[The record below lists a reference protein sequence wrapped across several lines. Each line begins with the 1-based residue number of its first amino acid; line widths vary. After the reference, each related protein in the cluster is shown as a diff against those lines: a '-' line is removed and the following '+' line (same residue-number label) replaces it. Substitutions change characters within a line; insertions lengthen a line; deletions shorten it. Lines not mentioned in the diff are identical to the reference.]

1 MTQERVQTK
10 AKVYIESYGCSANL
24 SDAEITAGLLSEAG
38 YTITQSPSEA
48 DLNIIVTCTVK
59 DPTYQ
64 RMVTRLKALTSL
76 NKPLIV
82 AGCMPKTSKDTILRI
97 NQRASLLGP
106 NSVDRVREVAERTL
120 RGERVEELSDT
131 YNKLLQPRVLRNPVV
146 GVVQIASGCLS
157 ACSFCQVKLARGKL
171 KSFDEGLILEEIGRL
186 VRRGCR
192 EVWLTSQDNGCYGK
206 DRGSSL
212 ADLLDKIAKLDG
224 CFKVRVGMMNPT
236 HIIDDIGRIVDV
248 LREEKFFK
256 FLHIPVQSGCNDVL
270 SDMRR
275 GYTREDF
282 IRIVDEAR
290 RRIPEVTLSTD
301 IIVGY
306 PTEREECFKETVA
319 LLEQVKP
326 DVVNISRFSP
336 RPGTRAALLPQLPQS
351 VVKQRSAT
359 LHNLVKSITLERNR
373 RWLGWRGEA
382 LVDEAVEGAKV
393 ARNLYYKPILLYNG
407 VELGSYVEVEIKGA
421 TAACLRG
428 VSIIGDK
435 RSKPLNE

>member
-1 MTQERVQTK
+1 MTQARAQR
-10 AKVYIESYGCSANL
+10 KVYVEPYGCSANL
-24 SDAEITAGLLSEAG
+24 ADAEIIAGLLLDAG
-38 YTITQSPSEA
+38 YIITQSPSEA

-64 RMVTRLKALTSL
+64 RMVTRLKALTAL
-76 NKPLIV
+76 GKPMIV
-82 AGCMPKTSKDTILRI
+82 AGCMPKTSKETILRI

-106 NSVDRVREVAERTL
+106 NSVNRVREVAERTL
-120 RGERVEELSDT
+120 KGERVEELTDI
-131 YNKLLQPRVLRNPVV
+131 YNKLLQPRLLRNPVV

-157 ACSFCQVKLARGKL
+157 ACSFCQVKIARGRL
-171 KSFDEGLILEEIGRL
+171 KSFDEALILEEIVRL
-186 VRRGCR
+186 VKRGCR
-192 EVWLTSQDNGCYGK
+192 EIWLTSQDNGCYGK

-236 HIIDDIGRIVDV
+236 HIIDDICRIVDV

-270 SDMRR
+270 SHMKR

-282 IRIVDEAR
+282 IRIVNEAR
-290 RRIPEVTLSTD
+290 QMIPAVTLSTD
-301 IIVGY
+301 VIVGY
-306 PTEREECFKETVA
+306 PTEREECFKETMS
-319 LLEQVKP
+319 LLQQVKP

-359 LHNLVKSITLERNR
+359 LHNLVKLISLERNKC
-373 RWLGWRGEA
+373 WLGWRGEA
-382 LVDEAVEGAKV
+382 LVDEVVKGAKI
-393 ARNLYYKPILLYNG
+393 ARNPCYKPILLYDG
-407 VELGSYVEVEIKGA
+407 VELGSYVEVEVKNV

-428 VSIIGDK
+428 AVCQ
-435 RSKPLNE
+435 

>member
-1 MTQERVQTK
+1 VTRTRAQ

-24 SDAEITAGLLSEAG
+24 ADAEIIAGLLLDAE

-76 NKPLIV
+76 GRPMIV
-82 AGCMPKTSKDTILRI
+82 AGCMPKTSKDAILRI
-97 NQRASLLGP
+97 NPQASLLGP
-106 NSVDRVREVAERTL
+106 ISVDRIREVAERTL
-120 RGERVEELSDT
+120 KGERVQELNDT

-157 ACSFCQVKLARGKL
+157 ACSFCQVKIARGKL
-171 KSFDEGLILEEIGRL
+171 RSFDEALILEEIVRL
-186 VRRGCR
+186 VKRGCR
-192 EVWLTSQDNGCYGK
+192 EIWLTSQDNGCYGK

-236 HIIDDIGRIVDV
+236 HIIYDIGRIVDV

-282 IRIVDEAR
+282 IGIVNEAR
-290 RRIPEVTLSTD
+290 RMIPAVTLSTD
-301 IIVGY
+301 VIVGY
-306 PTEREECFKETVA
+306 PTEKEECFKETIA
-319 LLEQVKP
+319 MLEQVKP

-336 RPGTRAALLPQLPQS
+336 RPGTRAALLPQLPVT

-359 LHNLVKSITLERNR
+359 LHNLVKLITLEKNKS
-373 RWLGWRGEA
+373 WLGWRGEA
-382 LVDEAVEGAKV
+382 LVDEEVKGAKV
-393 ARNLYYKPILLYNG
+393 ARNPYYKAILLYDG
-407 VELGSYVEVEIKGA
+407 VELGSYVDVEVKGA

-428 VSIIGDK
+428 AVCQ
-435 RSKPLNE
+435 

>member
-1 MTQERVQTK
+1 VTQARAQR
-10 AKVYIESYGCSANL
+10 KVYVEPYGCSANL
-24 SDAEITAGLLSEAG
+24 ADAEIIAGLLLDAG
-38 YTITQSPSEA
+38 YIITQSPSEA

-64 RMVTRLKALTSL
+64 RMVTRLKALTAL
-76 NKPLIV
+76 GKPMIV
-82 AGCMPKTSKDTILRI
+82 AGCMPKTSKETILRI

-106 NSVDRVREVAERTL
+106 NSVNRVREVAERTL
-120 RGERVEELSDT
+120 KGERVEELTDI
-131 YNKLLQPRVLRNPVV
+131 YNKLLQPRLLRNPVV

-157 ACSFCQVKLARGKL
+157 ACSFCQVKIARGRL
-171 KSFDEGLILEEIGRL
+171 KSFDEALILEEIVRL
-186 VRRGCR
+186 VKRGCR
-192 EVWLTSQDNGCYGK
+192 EIWLTSQDNGCYGK

-236 HIIDDIGRIVDV
+236 HIIDDICRIVDV

-270 SDMRR
+270 SHMKR

-282 IRIVDEAR
+282 IRIVNEAR
-290 RRIPEVTLSTD
+290 QMIPAVTLSTD
-301 IIVGY
+301 VIVGY
-306 PTEREECFKETVA
+306 PTEREECFKETMS
-319 LLEQVKP
+319 LLQQVKP

-359 LHNLVKSITLERNR
+359 LHNLVKLISLERNKC
-373 RWLGWRGEA
+373 WLGWRGEA
-382 LVDEAVEGAKV
+382 LVDEVVKGAKI
-393 ARNLYYKPILLYNG
+393 ARNPCYKPILLYDG
-407 VELGSYVEVEIKGA
+407 VELGSYVEVEVKNV

-428 VSIIGDK
+428 AVCQ
-435 RSKPLNE
+435 

>member
-1 MTQERVQTK
+1 MTRTRAQ

-24 SDAEITAGLLSEAG
+24 ADAEIIAGLLLDAE

-76 NKPLIV
+76 GRPMIV
-82 AGCMPKTSKDTILRI
+82 AGCMPKTSKDAILRI
-97 NQRASLLGP
+97 NPQASLLGP
-106 NSVDRVREVAERTL
+106 ISVDRIREVAERTL
-120 RGERVEELSDT
+120 KGERVQELNDT

-157 ACSFCQVKLARGKL
+157 ACSFCQVKIARGKL
-171 KSFDEGLILEEIGRL
+171 RSFDEALILEEIVRL
-186 VRRGCR
+186 VKRGCR
-192 EVWLTSQDNGCYGK
+192 EIWLTSQDNGCYGK

-236 HIIDDIGRIVDV
+236 HIIYDIGRIVDV

-282 IRIVDEAR
+282 IGIVNEAR
-290 RRIPEVTLSTD
+290 RMIPAVTLSTD
-301 IIVGY
+301 VIVGY
-306 PTEREECFKETVA
+306 PTEKEECFKETIA
-319 LLEQVKP
+319 MLEQVKP

-336 RPGTRAALLPQLPQS
+336 RPGTRAALLPQLPVT

-359 LHNLVKSITLERNR
+359 LHNLVKLITLEKNKS
-373 RWLGWRGEA
+373 WLGWRGEA
-382 LVDEAVEGAKV
+382 LVDEEVKGAKV
-393 ARNLYYKPILLYNG
+393 ARNPYYKAILLYDG
-407 VELGSYVEVEIKGA
+407 VELGSYVDVEVKGA

-428 VSIIGDK
+428 AVCQ
-435 RSKPLNE
+435 

>member
-1 MTQERVQTK
+1 VTHNRAQT
-10 AKVYIESYGCSANL
+10 KVYIESYGCSANL
-24 SDAEITAGLLSEAG
+24 ADAEIIAGLLLDAG
-38 YTITQSPSEA
+38 YVITQSPSEA

-76 NKPLIV
+76 GRPLIV
-82 AGCMPKTSKDTILRI
+82 AGCMPKTSKDTILYI

-106 NSVDRVREVAERTL
+106 NSVDRVIEVAERAL
-120 RGERVEELSDT
+120 KGERVEELSDT
-131 YNKLLQPRVLRNPVV
+131 YNKLLQPRLLRNPVV
-146 GVVQIASGCLS
+146 GIVQIASGCLS
-157 ACSFCQVKLARGKL
+157 ACSFCQVKIARGKL
-171 KSFDEGLILEEIGRL
+171 KSFDEAQILEEIVRL

-192 EVWLTSQDNGCYGK
+192 EIWLTSQDNGCYGR

-236 HIIDDIGRIVDV
+236 HIIDDIARIVDA

-282 IRIVDEAR
+282 LKIVDEAR
-290 RRIPEVTLSTD
+290 RKIPEVTLSTD
-301 IIVGY
+301 VIVGY
-306 PTEREECFKETVA
+306 PTEKEECFKETVA

-326 DVVNISRFSP
+326 DIVNISRFSP
-336 RPGTRAALLPQLPQS
+336 RPGTRAALLPQLPHS

-359 LHNLVKSITLERNR
+359 LHNLVKSIALERNR

-382 LVDEAVEGAKV
+382 LVDEEVKGARV
-393 ARNLYYKPILLYNG
+393 ARNPFYKPILLYDG
-407 VELGSYVEVEIKGA
+407 VELGSYVEVEVKGA

-428 VSIIGDK
+428 V
-435 RSKPLNE
+435 LCQ

>member
-1 MTQERVQTK
+1 VTHNRAQT
-10 AKVYIESYGCSANL
+10 KVYIESYGCSANL
-24 SDAEITAGLLSEAG
+24 ADAEIIAGLLLDAG
-38 YTITQSPSEA
+38 YVITQSPSEA

-64 RMVTRLKALTSL
+64 RMVTRLKVLTSL
-76 NKPLIV
+76 GRPLIV
-82 AGCMPKTSKDTILRI
+82 AGCMPKTSKDTILHI

-106 NSVDRVREVAERTL
+106 NSVDRVIEVAERAL
-120 RGERVEELSDT
+120 KGERVEELSDT
-131 YNKLLQPRVLRNPVV
+131 YNKLLQPRLPRNPVI
-146 GVVQIASGCLS
+146 GIVQIASGCLS
-157 ACSFCQVKLARGKL
+157 ACSFCQVKIARGKL
-171 KSFDEGLILEEIGRL
+171 KSFDETQILEEIVRL
-186 VRRGCR
+186 LRRGCR
-192 EVWLTSQDNGCYGK
+192 EIWLTSQDNGCYGK

-236 HIIDDIGRIVDV
+236 HIIDDIARIVDA

-282 IRIVDEAR
+282 LKIVDEAR
-290 RRIPEVTLSTD
+290 RKIPEVTLSTD
-301 IIVGY
+301 VIVGY
-306 PTEREECFKETVA
+306 PTEKEECFKETVA

-326 DVVNISRFSP
+326 DIVNISRFSP
-336 RPGTRAALLPQLPQS
+336 RPGTRAALLPQLPHS

-359 LHNLVKSITLERNR
+359 LHNLVKTIALERNR

-382 LVDEAVEGAKV
+382 LVDEAVKGAKV
-393 ARNLYYKPILLYNG
+393 ARNPYYKPILLYDG
-407 VELGSYVEVEIKGA
+407 VELGSYVEVEVKGA

-428 VSIIGDK
+428 V
-435 RSKPLNE
+435 LCQ

>member
-1 MTQERVQTK
+1 VTQAGAQ

-24 SDAEITAGLLSEAG
+24 ADAEIIAGLLLDAG
-38 YTITQSPSEA
+38 YTITRSPTEA
-48 DLNIIVTCTVK
+48 DLNVIVTCTVK

-76 NKPLIV
+76 GKPMIV
-82 AGCMPKTSKDTILRI
+82 AGCMPKTSRETILSI

-106 NSVDRVREVAERTL
+106 NSIDRVKEVAEKAL
-120 RGERVEELSDT
+120 EGERVEELSQT

-157 ACSFCQVKLARGKL
+157 ACSFCQVKIARGKL
-171 KSFDEGLILEEIGRL
+171 KSFEEALILEEVVRL
-186 VRRGCR
+186 VRHGCR
-192 EVWLTSQDNGCYGK
+192 EIWLTSQDNGCYGK

-236 HIIDDIGRIVDV
+236 HILDDVSRIVDV
-248 LREEKFFK
+248 LREERFFK

-275 GYTREDF
+275 GYTKEDF
-282 IRIVDEAR
+282 IKIVSEAR
-290 RRIPEVTLSTD
+290 RIIPSVTLSTD
-301 IIVGY
+301 VIVGY
-306 PTEREECFKETVA
+306 PTEKEECFKETVA

-336 RPGTRAALLPQLPQS
+336 RPGTRAASLTQLPYS
-351 VVKQRSAT
+351 VVKRRSAA
-359 LHNLVKSITLERNR
+359 LHSLVKLITLERNR

-382 LVDEAVEGAKV
+382 LVDEKVKGAKV
-393 ARNLYYKPILLYNG
+393 ARNPYYKPVLLYDG
-407 VELGSYVEVEIKGA
+407 VELGSYVDVEVKGA

-428 VSIIGDK
+428 VVCQH
-435 RSKPLNE
+435 

>member
-1 MTQERVQTK
+1 VTQARAQS
-10 AKVYIESYGCSANL
+10 KVYVEPYGCSANL
-24 SDAEITAGLLSEAG
+24 ADAEIIAGLLLDAG
-38 YTITQSPSEA
+38 YIITQSPSEA

-64 RMVTRLKALTSL
+64 RMVTRLKALTAL
-76 NKPLIV
+76 GKPMIV
-82 AGCMPKTSKDTILRI
+82 AGCMPKTSKETILRI

-106 NSVDRVREVAERTL
+106 NSVNRVREVAERTL
-120 RGERVEELSDT
+120 KGERVEELTDI
-131 YNKLLQPRVLRNPVV
+131 YNKLLQPRLLRNPVV

-157 ACSFCQVKLARGKL
+157 ACSFCQVKIARGRL
-171 KSFDEGLILEEIGRL
+171 KSFDEALILEEIVRL
-186 VRRGCR
+186 VKRGCR
-192 EVWLTSQDNGCYGK
+192 EIWLTSQDNGCYGK

-236 HIIDDIGRIVDV
+236 HIIDDICRIVDV

-270 SDMRR
+270 SHMKR

-282 IRIVDEAR
+282 IRIVNEAR
-290 RRIPEVTLSTD
+290 QMIPAVTLSTD
-301 IIVGY
+301 VIVGY
-306 PTEREECFKETVA
+306 PTEREECFKETMS
-319 LLEQVKP
+319 LLQQVKP

-359 LHNLVKSITLERNR
+359 LHNLVKLISLERNKC
-373 RWLGWRGEA
+373 WLGWRGEA
-382 LVDEAVEGAKV
+382 LVDEVVKGAKI
-393 ARNLYYKPILLYNG
+393 ARNPCYKPILLYDG
-407 VELGSYVEVEIKGA
+407 VELGSYVEVEVKNV

-428 VSIIGDK
+428 AVCQ
-435 RSKPLNE
+435 

>member
-1 MTQERVQTK
+1 
-10 AKVYIESYGCSANL
+10 
-24 SDAEITAGLLSEAG
+24 LLLDAG
-38 YTITQSPSEA
+38 YVITQSPSEA

-64 RMVTRLKALTSL
+64 RMVTRLKVLTSL
-76 NKPLIV
+76 GRPLIV
-82 AGCMPKTSKDTILRI
+82 AGCMPKTSKDTILHI

-106 NSVDRVREVAERTL
+106 NSVDRVIEVAERAL
-120 RGERVEELSDT
+120 KGERVEELSDT
-131 YNKLLQPRVLRNPVV
+131 YNKLLQPRLPRNPVI
-146 GVVQIASGCLS
+146 GIVQIASGCLS
-157 ACSFCQVKLARGKL
+157 ACSFCQVKIARGKL
-171 KSFDEGLILEEIGRL
+171 KSFDETQILEEIVRL
-186 VRRGCR
+186 LRRGCR
-192 EVWLTSQDNGCYGK
+192 EIWLTSQDNGCYGK

-236 HIIDDIGRIVDV
+236 HIIDDIARIVDA

-282 IRIVDEAR
+282 LKIVDEAR
-290 RRIPEVTLSTD
+290 RKIPEVTLSTD
-301 IIVGY
+301 VIVGY
-306 PTEREECFKETVA
+306 PTEKEECFKETVA

-326 DVVNISRFSP
+326 DIVNISRFSP
-336 RPGTRAALLPQLPQS
+336 RPGTRAALLPQLPHS

-359 LHNLVKSITLERNR
+359 LHNLVKSIALERNR

-382 LVDEAVEGAKV
+382 LVDEEVKGARV
-393 ARNLYYKPILLYNG
+393 ARNPFYKPILLYDG
-407 VELGSYVEVEIKGA
+407 VELGSYVEVEVKGA

-428 VSIIGDK
+428 V
-435 RSKPLNE
+435 LCQ

>member
-1 MTQERVQTK
+1 VTQAGAQ

-24 SDAEITAGLLSEAG
+24 ADAEIVAGLLLDAG
-38 YTITQSPSEA
+38 YTITRSPTEA
-48 DLNIIVTCTVK
+48 DLNVIVTCTVK

-76 NKPLIV
+76 GKPMIV
-82 AGCMPKTSKDTILRI
+82 AGCMPKTSRETILSI

-106 NSVDRVREVAERTL
+106 NSIDRVKEVAEKAL
-120 RGERVEELSDT
+120 EGERVEELSQT

-157 ACSFCQVKLARGKL
+157 ACSFCQVKIARGKL
-171 KSFDEGLILEEIGRL
+171 KSFEEALILEEVVRL
-186 VRRGCR
+186 VRHGCR
-192 EVWLTSQDNGCYGK
+192 EIWLTSQDNGCYGK

-236 HIIDDIGRIVDV
+236 HILDDVSRIVDV
-248 LREEKFFK
+248 LREERFFK

-275 GYTREDF
+275 GYTKEDF
-282 IRIVDEAR
+282 IKIVNEAR
-290 RRIPEVTLSTD
+290 RIIPSVTLSTD
-301 IIVGY
+301 VIVGY
-306 PTEREECFKETVA
+306 PTEKEECFKETVA

-336 RPGTRAALLPQLPQS
+336 RPGTRAASLPQLPYS
-351 VVKQRSAT
+351 VVKRRSAA
-359 LHNLVKSITLERNR
+359 LHSLVKLITLERNR

-382 LVDEAVEGAKV
+382 LVDEKVNGAKV
-393 ARNLYYKPILLYNG
+393 ARNPYYKPVLLYDG
-407 VELGSYVEVEIKGA
+407 VELGSYVDVEVKGA

-428 VSIIGDK
+428 VVCQH
-435 RSKPLNE
+435 

>member
-1 MTQERVQTK
+1 MTQTGAQT
-10 AKVYIESYGCSANL
+10 KVYIESYGCSANL
-24 SDAEITAGLLSEAG
+24 ADAEIIAGLLLEAG
-38 YTITQSPSEA
+38 YTTTQSPSEA

-76 NKPLIV
+76 GRPLIV

-120 RGERVEELSDT
+120 KGERVEELSDT
-131 YNKLLQPRVLRNPVV
+131 YNKLLQPRLLRNPVV

-157 ACSFCQVKLARGKL
+157 ACSFCQVKIARGKL
-171 KSFDEGLILEEIGRL
+171 KSFDEVLILEEITRL
-186 VRRGCR
+186 VRQGCR
-192 EVWLTSQDNGCYGK
+192 EIWLTSQDNGCYGK

-248 LREEKFFK
+248 LQEERFFK

-282 IRIVDEAR
+282 LRIVDEAR
-290 RRIPEVTLSTD
+290 RKIPEVTLSTD
-301 IIVGY
+301 VIVGY

-326 DVVNISRFSP
+326 DIVNISRFSP

-373 RWLGWRGEA
+373 CWLGWRGEA
-382 LVDEAVEGAKV
+382 LVDEVVKGAKV
-393 ARNLYYKPILLYNG
+393 ARNPYYKPILLYDG
-407 VELGSYVEVEIKGA
+407 VKLGSYVEVEVREA
-421 TAACLRG
+421 TAACLHG
-428 VSIIGDK
+428 VVCQ
-435 RSKPLNE
+435 